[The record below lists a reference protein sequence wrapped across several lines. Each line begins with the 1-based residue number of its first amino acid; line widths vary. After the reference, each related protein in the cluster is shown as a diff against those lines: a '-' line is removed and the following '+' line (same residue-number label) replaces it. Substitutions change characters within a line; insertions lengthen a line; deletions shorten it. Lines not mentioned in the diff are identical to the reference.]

1 MRQVEPV
8 EDADSS
14 RSSVVPAGSAQGP
27 VAPLSSGSTA
37 QLWVRTLWDSLTER
51 VEARSHWMF
60 PDMLLFS
67 LF

>member
-1 MRQVEPV
+1 M
-8 EDADSS
+8 
-14 RSSVVPAGSAQGP
+14 VPAGSAQGP

-37 QLWVRTLWDSLTER
+37 QLWVRTLLDSLTER
-51 VEARSHWMF
+51 VEARSHSMF